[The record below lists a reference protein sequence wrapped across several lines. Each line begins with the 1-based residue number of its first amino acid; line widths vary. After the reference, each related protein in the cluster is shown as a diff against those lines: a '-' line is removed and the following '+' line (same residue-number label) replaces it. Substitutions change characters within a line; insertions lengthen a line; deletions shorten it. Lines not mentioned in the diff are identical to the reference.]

1 MRAGRFGRRARR
13 LSRFVSHVAAGLFAT
28 AVYGQTPTSNRPYT
42 VRFHGKPKPLSPRA
56 VTQDWPDFLGSSR
69 DAVSTETKLLK
80 RFPKGGP
87 ALVWEMETGRGYAP
101 PSVAGDRLVFMHR
114 VGDEVLVECLHPET
128 GDRYW
133 VFRYPTAYKDRYNFG
148 DGPRATP
155 VIDGDRVYTCG
166 ASGQLH
172 CLDLKSGALIWKH
185 DFLTEHSVPQDFF
198 GVAST
203 PLVEGDLLIV
213 NVGAPGGPS
222 VIAYD
227 KRTGKIVW
235 QAGKEWGASCA
246 SPVAA
251 TLHGR
256 RRLFVFAGGI
266 SEPPTGGLLSI
277 DPISGS
283 IDFRFP
289 FRSKRYESVNAATPV
304 VIGNQVFIST
314 DYKTGCA
321 LLNIKSSGE
330 YDVAWKNK
338 SLLAHFVTP
347 IHRDGHLYGLHGS
360 GGQTAIVCVN
370 LKSGKRMW
378 EERPLFDEE
387 VVKDGKKETV
397 SIPLKSGGLLYADGD
412 FLLLNER
419 GQLLWLDLSPKGYR
433 EISQATLFSATE
445 SWTPPVI
452 SRGLL
457 YVTQNTKDKRHNT
470 PPRLLC
476 YDLRATD

>member
-1 MRAGRFGRRARR
+1 MRACRFGRHAQR
-13 LSRFVSHVAAGLFAT
+13 LSQFVSLVVAGWFAPF
-28 AVYGQTPTSNRPYT
+28 VYGQTPTSTTPYT
-42 VRFHGKPKPLSPRA
+42 VRFHSKPKPLSPRA
-56 VTQDWPDFLGSSR
+56 VTQDWPDFLGPNR
-69 DAVSTETKLLK
+69 DAISRETRLLK
-80 RFPKGGP
+80 RFPKSGP
-87 ALVWEMETGRGYAP
+87 ALVWEMETGRGYAA
-101 PSVAGDRLVFMHR
+101 PSVAGNRLVFMHR
-114 VGDEVLVECLHPET
+114 VSDEVLVECLHPES

-133 VFRYPTAYKDRYNFG
+133 AFRYPTGYKDRYNFG

-166 ASGQLH
+166 ASGTLH
-172 CLDLKSGALIWKH
+172 CLELKTGKPIWKH
-185 DFLTEHSVPQDFF
+185 DFMTEHSVPQDFF

-227 KRTGKIVW
+227 KHTGRIIW
-235 QAGKEWGASCA
+235 RAGKEWGASCA

-256 RRLFVFAGGI
+256 RRVFVFAGGI

-289 FRSKRYESVNAATPV
+289 FRSQRYESVNAATPV
-304 VIGNQVFIST
+304 VVGDQVFVTT
-314 DYKTGCA
+314 DYRTGCA
-321 LLNIKSSGE
+321 LLNITSSGE
-330 YDVAWKNK
+330 YKVAWKNE

-347 IHRDGHLYGLHGS
+347 IHHDGHLYGLHGA
-360 GGQTAIVCVN
+360 GGQTALVCVN
-370 LKSGKRMW
+370 LESGKRMW
-378 EERPLFDEE
+378 EERPLFDVEIE
-387 VVKDGKKETV
+387 RDGRKQTV
-397 SIPLKSGGLLYADGD
+397 SVPLKSGGLLYADGD

-419 GQLLWLDLSPKGYR
+419 GQLVWLDLSPKGYR
-433 EISQATLFSATE
+433 EISRATLFSATE

-476 YDLRATD
+476 YDLRAAD